1 MPGVPGPG
9 AGQPQQPLGHRSWD
23 RREGTGLALENGSQ
37 RLVRVY
43 WLNDSGQEIFY
54 FELEPGQRGHLTT
67 WTSHPWVFRDAASP
81 AQQLAVQ
88 DQPVF
93 YAPRLPPGTPSS
105 RRWRAVIHEPRQQQW
120 SPALHSLAGPRFR
133 GAARTL
139 LLCHRRLAAMRA
151 GAASLPGRAWR
162 GRLRSSSWLGAATL
176 GDLPQVGVAA
186 MGLHVHAH
194 VLQGRGETL
203 AQQLPSHSLLP
214 SGAATAHPARG
225 RAQSAPPAGPPP
237 AGWDG
242 PK

>member
-37 RLVRVY
+37 RLGRR
-43 WLNDSGQEIFY
+43 Q
-54 FELEPGQRGHLTT
+54 PPT
-67 WTSHPWVFRDAASP
+67 
-81 AQQLAVQ
+81 QQLAVQ

-151 GAASLPGRAWR
+151 EPLKQLVSLPELEAEEEEGQ
-162 GRLRSSSWLGAATL
+162 GAQEHLEVLAL
-176 GDLPQVGVAA
+176 QQQQP
-186 MGLHVHAH
+186 LH
-194 VLQGRGETL
+194 
-203 AQQLPSHSLLP
+203 
-214 SGAATAHPARG
+214 
-225 RAQSAPPAGPPP
+225 PPG
-237 AGWDG
+237 
-242 PK
+242 